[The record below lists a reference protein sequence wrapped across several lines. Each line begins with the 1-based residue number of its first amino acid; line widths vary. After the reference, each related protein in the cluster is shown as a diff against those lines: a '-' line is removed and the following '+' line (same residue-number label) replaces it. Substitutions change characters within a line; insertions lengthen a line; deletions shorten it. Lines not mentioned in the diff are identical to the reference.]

1 MSGGPI
7 EDPLNPGLFFPG
19 SLLDDG
25 SGLYAV
31 SDDTTSL
38 LQWRSVLL
46 SGSIMAGDY
55 FVRSIEGWE
64 ELPPYS
70 TDAIPNAGRHGSLD
84 APIHFGDRTVTVTG
98 WCWDKASRNH
108 LLRGLRVNTSPLV
121 DTTETGWLTVTDA
134 GLTLS
139 AKARV
144 VRAGAVDRA
153 GWALGRFGWSV
164 QWLCTDPLRYGQEQ
178 NAFSV
183 MAPPVSGLVY
193 PVTYPVTYP
202 TNPIGGQVTLY
213 NEGDASS
220 PAVFTLQGPLDTP
233 GVINVASSA
242 RQEFP
247 LSLAAG
253 DRLVIDTALGGAFLN
268 GEFRSPT
275 AASDL
280 CVDLEVPSGSSTW
293 QALGTPTGS
302 GASLSVSFR
311 PAYW

>member
-1 MSGGPI
+1 MSGLI
-7 EDPLNPGLFFPG
+7 EDPLSPGLFFPG

-31 SDDTTSL
+31 SDDTSFL
-38 LQWRSVLL
+38 LQWRSILL
-46 SGSIMAGDY
+46 GTIMAGDY
-55 FVRSIEGWE
+55 FVKSIDGWE
-64 ELPPYS
+64 ELPPFS
-70 TDAIPNAGRHGSLD
+70 SDSVPNAGRHGSLA
-84 APIHFGDRTVTVTG
+84 APIHFGDRTVTVAG
-98 WCWDKASRNH
+98 WCRDVVSRNH
-108 LLRGLRVNTSPLV
+108 LLRGLRANTSPLA
-121 DTTETGWLTVTDA
+121 DTTATGWLTVTDA

-144 VRAGAVDRA
+144 VRAGMADRD

-164 QWLCTDPLRYGQEQ
+164 QWLCTDPLRYGSEQ
-178 NAFSV
+178 TFFSPV
-183 MAPPVSGLVY
+183 SLPVSGLTY

-202 TNPIGGQVTLY
+202 ANPVSGQVTLY
-213 NEGDASS
+213 NEGDATA
-220 PAVFTLQGPLDTP
+220 PAVFTLQGPLATP
-233 GVINVASSA
+233 GVINVSTSA
-242 RQEFP
+242 RQEFA
-247 LSLAAG
+247 LSLDVG
-253 DRLVIDTALGGAFLN
+253 DQLVIDTAVGGAFLN

-280 CVDLEVPSGSSTW
+280 CVDLEVPSGSSTF